1 MAAISRRRGGVRR
14 LHLAGLCRRA
24 HHAPDGADLPA
35 VAASASRS
43 SRCRARCSS
52 RDSAIDRSASRSAT
66 SPASCRSRR
75 RRPTSLQKDLEQLT
89 LQLRQERS
97 ERDRLN
103 ADLAAQRQS
112 ADALK
117 IERDQL
123 TERLTSMMAER
134 DALDGAAGAAKE
146 AEPRPPTCRRR
157 SSARRSSS
165 RGSPPRSPPPT
176 TRRASCSAISPRSRS
191 RRPSR
196 RPRWCASP
204 PSWPALKDEL
214 ARLNAA
220 LDAADVKAKEQN
232 AQIVDLGQKLN
243 RALAS
248 KVEEL
253 ARYRS
258 EFFGKLREALAG
270 QRDVQIVGDRFV
282 FQSEVL
288 FPSGSA
294 AAAAG
299 RREAARQR
307 RPAADRDQLARSP
320 RTSTGCCR
328 STATP
333 TTSRSTPRSSRRTG
347 SCRRRAPSPS

>member
-1 MAAISRRRGGVRR
+1 M
-14 LHLAGLCRRA
+14 
-24 HHAPDGADLPA
+24 
-35 VAASASRS
+35 
-43 SRCRARCSS
+43 
-52 RDSAIDRSASRSAT
+52 
-66 SPASCRSRR
+66 
-75 RRPTSLQKDLEQLT
+75 
-89 LQLRQERS
+89 
-97 ERDRLN
+97 
-103 ADLAAQRQS
+103 
-112 ADALK
+112 
-117 IERDQL
+117 
-123 TERLTSMMAER
+123 RLTAEL
-134 DALDGAAGAAKE
+134 A
-146 AEPRPPTCRRR
+146 
-157 SSARRSSS
+157 
-165 RGSPPRSPPPT
+165 
-176 TRRASCSAISPRSRS
+176 
-191 RRPSR
+191 
-196 RPRWCASP
+196 
-204 PSWPALKDEL
+204 ALKDEL

-220 LDAADVKAKEQN
+220 LDAADAKAKEQH

-294 AAAAG
+294 AAAAR

-307 RPAADRDQLARSP
+307 RPAADRDRLARSP

-333 TTSRSTPRSSRRTG
+333 TTSRSATPPSRRTG
-347 SCRRRAPSPS
+347 NCRRRAPSPS